1 MLTNDS
7 AGAENNSSDS
17 AGAGVGTDLDIQVN
31 EDGSVDLYDAGAS
44 EAAEA
49 NSDQLDENGELDART
64 QGILDSGRTRIKN
77 LPEADRLVVAYASAH
92 NISLSEAQSQLG
104 GNQSQ
109 AQEDFVQDAP
119 TSDAEEVLDGI
130 NTQISDLDRQIG
142 ELRAEGELEQA
153 DALLQQRFDLQEQ
166 KINAQMDI
174 REAQQTATAEEQQ
187 AFTKSWDDAADKAL
201 DLYPDLEDENSELF
215 NLVQSKYDALKAS
228 NDPSLHNADWPFQ
241 AAAVAAAEFGI
252 ASSNAQP
259 AQQPD
264 SPFGNRRR
272 PTNATPT
279 SGSRTASGATPL
291 GMPGAV
297 DLSNMSAD
305 QGQELL
311 KKIGRGLYDK

>member
-1 MLTNDS
+1 MLNNES
-7 AGAENNSSDS
+7 AGAENNSDS
-17 AGAGVGTDLDIQVN
+17 AGAEVGTDLDIQVN
-31 EDGSVDLYDAGAS
+31 EDGSVDLFDAGAS
-44 EAAEA
+44 EATVD
-49 NSDQLDENGELDART
+49 NSEQLDENGELDART

-109 AQEDFVQDAP
+109 AKEDFVQDAP
-119 TSDAEEVLDGI
+119 TSDAEEVLEGI
-130 NTQISDLDRQIG
+130 NTQISDIDKQIG

-187 AFTKSWDDAADKAL
+187 QFTKSWDDAADKAL

-241 AAAVAAAEFGI
+241 AAAVAAAELGI
-252 ASSNAQP
+252 SSSNAQP
-259 AQQPD
+259 AQPD

-291 GMPGAV
+291 GMPGTV

>member
-1 MLTNDS
+1 MLNNES
-7 AGAENNSSDS
+7 AGAENNSDS
-17 AGAGVGTDLDIQVN
+17 AGAEVGTDLDIQVN
-31 EDGSVDLYDAGAS
+31 EDGSVDLFDAGAS
-44 EAAEA
+44 EEA
-49 NSDQLDENGELDART
+49 IENSEQLDENGELDART

-104 GNQSQ
+104 GNQHQ
-109 AQEDFVQDAP
+109 AEEDFVQDAP
-119 TSDAEEVLDGI
+119 TSNAEEVLEGI
-130 NTQISDLDRQIG
+130 NTQISDIDKQIG

-174 REAQQTATAEEQQ
+174 REAQQTATAQEQQ
-187 AFTKSWDDAADKAL
+187 QFTSSWDDAADKAL

-241 AAAVAAAEFGI
+241 AAAVAAAELGI
-252 ASSNAQP
+252 TSSNAQP
-259 AQQPD
+259 AQPD

-291 GMPGAV
+291 GMPGTV

>member
-241 AAAVAAAEFGI
+241 AAAVAAAELGI

-291 GMPGAV
+291 NSGAI
-297 DLSNMSAD
+297 DFSKMTAD

>member
-1 MLTNDS
+1 MLNNES
-7 AGAENNSSDS
+7 AGAENNSDS
-17 AGAGVGTDLDIQVN
+17 AGAEVGTNLDIQVN
-31 EDGSVDLYDAGAS
+31 EDGSVDLFDAGAS
-44 EAAEA
+44 GAAIE
-49 NSDQLDENGELDART
+49 NSEQLDENGELDART

-104 GNQSQ
+104 GNQQQ
-109 AQEDFVQDAP
+109 AEEDFVQDAP
-119 TSDAEEVLDGI
+119 TFDAEEVLDGI
-130 NTQISDLDRQIG
+130 NTQISALDKQIG
-142 ELRAEGELEQA
+142 ELRAEGELEEA
-153 DALLQQRFDLQEQ
+153 DALLQERFDLQEQ

-174 REAQQTATAEEQQ
+174 REAQQTATAQEQQ
-187 AFTKSWDDAADKAL
+187 QFTSSWDDAADKAL

-241 AAAVAAAEFGI
+241 AAAVAAAELGI
-252 ASSNAQP
+252 TSSNAQP
-259 AQQPD
+259 AQPD

-279 SGSRTASGATPL
+279 SGSRTASGATP
-291 GMPGAV
+291 MNSGAI
-297 DLSNMSAD
+297 DFSKMTAD

>member
-1 MLTNDS
+1 MLSNES
-7 AGAENNSSDS
+7 AGAENNSDS

-44 EAAEA
+44 EAAVD
-49 NSDQLDENGELDART
+49 NSEQLDENGELDART

-241 AAAVAAAEFGI
+241 AAAVAAAELGVT
-252 ASSNAQP
+252 SSTAQP
-259 AQQPD
+259 AQPD

>member
-1 MLTNDS
+1 MLSNES
-7 AGAENNSSDS
+7 AGAENNSDS

-44 EAAEA
+44 EAAVD
-49 NSDQLDENGELDART
+49 NSEQLDENGELDART

-241 AAAVAAAEFGI
+241 AAAVAAAELGVT
-252 ASSNAQP
+252 SSKAQP
-259 AQQPD
+259 AQPD

>member
-49 NSDQLDENGELDART
+49 NSEQLDENGELDART

-174 REAQQTATAEEQQ
+174 REAQQTASAEEQQ

-241 AAAVAAAEFGI
+241 AAAVAAAELGVT
-252 ASSNAQP
+252 SSKAQP
-259 AQQPD
+259 AQPD

-291 GMPGAV
+291 GMPGTV

>member
-7 AGAENNSSDS
+7 AGAEQSSDS
-17 AGAGVGTDLDIQVN
+17 AGAEVGTDLDIQVN

-44 EAAEA
+44 EEAVA
-49 NSDQLDENGELDART
+49 NSEQSDENGELDART

-92 NISLSEAQSQLG
+92 NISLSEAQTQLG
-104 GNQSQ
+104 GNQQQ
-109 AQEDFVQDAP
+109 AQEDYVLDTP
-119 TSDAEEVLDGI
+119 TFQAEEMLGGI
-130 NTQISDLDRQIG
+130 NTQISDIDKQIG

-187 AFTKSWDDAADKAL
+187 QFTSSWDNAADKAL

-215 NLVQSKYDALKAS
+215 ISVQNKYDALKAS
-228 NDPSLHNADWPFQ
+228 NDPSLQNADWPFQ
-241 AAAVAAAEFGI
+241 AAAVAAAELGLT
-252 ASSNAQP
+252 SSKAQP
-259 AQQPD
+259 VQPD

-291 GMPGAV
+291 GMPGTV